1 MIKLKSLIFNGFRT
15 PLHSASVFFSNEP
28 VTVIYGDNGSGKT
41 TYLRAINA
49 FLSQDSAY
57 LESIFVSE
65 IVCEYYYDEIEAILD
80 EDGDVIHEQILA
92 ENLENT
98 IQVKKV
104 DGQFDWSEFEQSSLI
119 STKSLSLG
127 VERGVATQQARIEA
141 DVILSYF
148 THPKNR
154 PQQKSFISSREMG
167 LHELAEDMSRYIRT
181 WQVNSNRS
189 KRSELRFESSHV
201 NLQNIKLDNI
211 EQILLEHYNFART
224 MATRQIQ
231 NALFN
236 TLAVAFSDDSEEG
249 VAINR
254 QTFISTLR
262 ENRKRLL
269 EALSDDSKNN
279 FKNLVI
285 SRLEDIES
293 EFDYDA
299 IYDKRLLRTLLWN
312 MLEQL
317 KVEKLLLNSVN
328 LLVDKFNSY
337 LIDKK
342 ILRIS
347 DTRAYIEVDERELP
361 ISDLSSGERHILTF
375 LTLVLFQGRQRNFLI
390 IDEPEISLN
399 IKWQR
404 ELMGLLHNLAPHTQI
419 IVASHSPALA
429 KRNPSY
435 LAELTI
441 SRGETNKSQNPNLA
455 N

>member
-1 MIKLKSLIFNGFRT
+1 MIKLKSLSFHGFRT
-15 PLHSASVFFSNEP
+15 ALHSAQVQFSDKP

-57 LESIFVSE
+57 LDSISVTE
-65 IVCEYYYDEIEAILD
+65 IVCEHYYDETHITYD
-80 EDGDVIHEQILA
+80 EDGDVIHEEIIE

-98 IQVKKV
+98 IRVRKV
-104 DGQFDWSEFEQSSLI
+104 DGQFDWSEFEQSALI

-148 THPKNR
+148 THPRNR
-154 PQQKSFISSREMG
+154 TQLKMVAGQRETG
-167 LHELAEDMSRYIRT
+167 IHELAEDMSRFIRT
-181 WQVNSNRS
+181 WQLNSSRS

-231 NALFN
+231 NALFD
-236 TLAVAFSDDSEEG
+236 TLAVAFSDDSEKGTE
-249 VAINR
+249 VKR
-254 QTFISTLR
+254 ELFIQTLR

-269 EALSDDSKNN
+269 EALSDESKNN
-279 FKNLVI
+279 FKNLII
-285 SRLEDIES
+285 SKLEDIKSDE
-293 EFDYDA
+293 DLDA
-299 IYDKRLLRTLLWN
+299 IYERRLLRTLLWN
-312 MLEQL
+312 MLGQL
-317 KVEKLLLNSVN
+317 KLEKLLLNSVN
-328 LLVDKFNSY
+328 LLVDRFNSY
-337 LIDKK
+337 LIDNKTLK
-342 ILRIS
+342 IS
-347 DTRAYIEVDERELP
+347 DARVYIEVDDRELP

-435 LAELTI
+435 LAELII
-441 SRGETNKSQNPNLA
+441 SRGN
-455 N
+455 